1 MSQGLETQPTE
12 FVDRRTPEG
21 TGLVSHERRQF
32 VNSHDELSPDAAEL
46 ARALDGYKLRHRRR
60 FVTYEEMLDVVVSL
74 GYHK

>member
-1 MSQGLETQPTE
+1 MSQGLETQPSP

-21 TGLVSHERRQF
+21 MDSVPHERRQF
-32 VNSHDELSPDAAEL
+32 ANSHDDLSPDAAEL
-46 ARALDGYKLRHRRR
+46 ARAIDGYKLRHRRR

>member
-1 MSQGLETQPTE
+1 MSQGLETQPAP

-21 TGLVSHERRQF
+21 SESVPHERRQF
-32 VNSHDELSPDAAEL
+32 ANSHDDLSPDAAEL
-46 ARALDGYKLRHRRR
+46 ARAIDGYKLRHRRR